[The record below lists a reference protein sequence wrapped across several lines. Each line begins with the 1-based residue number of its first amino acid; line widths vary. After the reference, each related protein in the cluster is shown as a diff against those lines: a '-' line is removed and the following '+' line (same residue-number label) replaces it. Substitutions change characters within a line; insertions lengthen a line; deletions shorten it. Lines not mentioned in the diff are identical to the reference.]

1 MNTRFAAIFRKEF
14 RHIFRD
20 PRSLMI
26 AILMPILM
34 IFIYG
39 HAIKFDIKNIML
51 GINDQDKSSFSR
63 ELIEK
68 FSSSCYFIIA
78 AYPENRDEIENLFKQ
93 RKIKAAIVIPYDF
106 SKSIKKNMNTKIQ
119 VIIDGSDSNT
129 ATVVMNYISII
140 MANISLDLNLQF
152 VHPPISTESRVWYN
166 PNLESANFIIP
177 GLVAIILMMICAL
190 MTSITIAR
198 EKETGTLEQILV
210 SPIRPFEIT
219 FGKVLPYVII
229 AFFDGALIVLAAKIM
244 FGIPIAGSLIQLTL
258 LSIVYLY
265 ASLSIGVF
273 ISTRVKTQQVA
284 MMIALL
290 ATILPSL
297 LLSGFIFPI
306 RSMPWLLRMI
316 SNVVPAKY
324 YLDIIRGIILKGI
337 GFTLLWQQT
346 LFLFILGTMLLLISV
361 ARFKT
366 KLE

>member
-1 MNTRFAAIFRKEF
+1 MNTRFSAIFRKEF

-39 HAIKFDIKNIML
+39 HAIKFDIKNITL
-51 GINDQDKSSFSR
+51 GINDQDRSKNSR
-63 ELIEK
+63 ELIAKFEK
-68 FSSSCYFIIA
+68 SGYFIIS
-78 AYPENRDEIENLFKQ
+78 AYPENQNEIEKLFQQ
-93 RKIKAAIVIPYDF
+93 RKIKAAITIPYDY
-106 SKSIKKNMNTKIQ
+106 SKSINKNFNTKVQ

-129 ATVVMNYISII
+129 ATVIMNYISII
-140 MANISLDLNLQF
+140 MANISTELNFQF
-152 VHPPISTESRVWYN
+152 VRSPIVTESRVWYN

-229 AFFDGALIVLAAKIM
+229 AFFDGALIVVAAKLM

-258 LSIVYLY
+258 LSVVYLY

-306 RSMPWLLRMI
+306 RSMPWLLRII

-337 GFTLLWQQT
+337 GFSFLWQQT

-366 KLE
+366 KLD

>member
-26 AILMPILM
+26 AVMMPILM

-39 HAIKFDIKNIML
+39 HAIKFDIKNITL
-51 GINDQDKSSFSR
+51 GINDQDRSKSSR
-63 ELIEK
+63 ELIAKFEK
-68 FSSSCYFIIA
+68 SGYFIIN
-78 AYPENRDEIENLFKQ
+78 AYPENLQEIEKLFQQ
-93 RKIKAAIVIPYDF
+93 RKIKAAITIPYDY
-106 SKSIKKNMNTKIQ
+106 SKSININFNTKLQ

-129 ATVVMNYISII
+129 ATVIMNYISSI
-140 MANISLDLNLQF
+140 MANISMELNFQLISS
-152 VHPPISTESRVWYN
+152 PIATTSRVWYN

-229 AFFDGALIVLAAKIM
+229 AFFDGALIVLAAKLM
-244 FGIPIAGSLIQLTL
+244 FGIPIAGSLVQLTL

-297 LLSGFIFPI
+297 ILSGFIFPI
-306 RSMPWLLRMI
+306 RSMPWLLRII

-324 YLDIIRGIILKGI
+324 YLDVIRGIILKGI
-337 GFTLLWQQT
+337 GFTLVWQQT

>member
-1 MNTRFAAIFRKEF
+1 
-14 RHIFRD
+14 
-20 PRSLMI
+20 
-26 AILMPILM
+26 M

-39 HAIKFDIKNIML
+39 HAIRFDIKNIPL
-51 GINDQDKSSFSR
+51 GINDQDRSSDSR
-63 ELIEK
+63 NLIENLEK
-68 FSSSCYFIIA
+68 SGYFIIT
-78 AYPENRDEIENLFKQ
+78 AYPENRYEIESLFLQ
-93 RKIKAAIVIPYDF
+93 RKTKAAIIIPYDY
-106 SKSIKKNMNTKIQ
+106 SKSLKTNLQTKIQ

-129 ATVVMNYISII
+129 ATVIMNYISII
-140 MANISLDLNLQF
+140 MANIATELNFHL
-152 VHPPISTESRVWYN
+152 VRSPISAESRVWYN
-166 PNLESANFIIP
+166 PDLESANFIIP

-190 MTSITIAR
+190 LTSITIAR

-229 AFFDGALIVLAAKIM
+229 AFIDGALVVLAAKLM

-306 RSMPWLLRMI
+306 PSMPWLLRMI
-316 SNVVPAKY
+316 STVVPAKY

-337 GFTLLWQQT
+337 GFTLVWQQT

-366 KLE
+366 KLD

>member
-1 MNTRFAAIFRKEF
+1 MNTRFSAIFRKEF

-26 AILMPILM
+26 AIMMPILM

-39 HAIKFDIKNIML
+39 NAIKFDIKNIKL
-51 GINDQDKSSFSR
+51 GINDQDRSKNSR
-63 ELIEK
+63 ELIAKFEK
-68 FSSSCYFIIA
+68 SGYFIIT
-78 AYPENRDEIENLFKQ
+78 AYPKDRNEIETLFQ
-93 RKIKAAIVIPYDF
+93 HREIKAAITIPYDF
-106 SKSIKKNMNTKIQ
+106 SKSVQKNFNTKVQ
-119 VIIDGSDSNT
+119 VLIDGSDSNT
-129 ATVVMNYISII
+129 ATVIMNYISII
-140 MANISLDLNLQF
+140 MASISEELNIQF
-152 VHPPISTESRVWYN
+152 VKSPISVESRVWYN
-166 PNLESANFIIP
+166 PNLESGNFIIP

-210 SPIRPFEIT
+210 SPIQPFEII

-229 AFFDGALIVLAAKIM
+229 AFFDGALIVVAAKIL
-244 FGIPIAGSLIQLTL
+244 FHIPIAGSLLQLTL

-284 MMIALL
+284 MMIALV

-297 LLSGFIFPI
+297 ILSGFIFPL
-306 RSMPWLLRMI
+306 RSMPWLLQVI
-316 SNVVPAKY
+316 SYIVPAKY
-324 YLDIIRGIILKGI
+324 YLYIIRGIILKGI
-337 GFTLLWQQT
+337 GFSLLWQNT
-346 LFLFILGTMLLLISV
+346 LFLFMLGTFLLMISV

-366 KLE
+366 KLD

>member
-1 MNTRFAAIFRKEF
+1 MNTRFSAIFRKEF

-39 HAIKFDIKNIML
+39 HAIKFDIKNIKL
-51 GINDQDKSSFSR
+51 GINDQERSKSSR
-63 ELIEK
+63 ELIAKFEK
-68 FSSSCYFIIA
+68 SGYFVIS
-78 AYPENRDEIENLFKQ
+78 AYPENKNEIEQLFQQ
-93 RKIKAAIVIPYDF
+93 RKIKAAITIPYDY
-106 SKSIKKNMNTKIQ
+106 SKSINKNFNTKVQ

-129 ATVVMNYISII
+129 ATVIMNYISII
-140 MANISLDLNLQF
+140 MANISMELNFQL
-152 VHPPISTESRVWYN
+152 VSSPIVTESRVWYN

-219 FGKVLPYVII
+219 FGKVLPYVVI
-229 AFFDGALIVLAAKIM
+229 ALFDGALIVVAAKIM

-297 LLSGFIFPI
+297 ILSGFIFPI

-316 SNVVPAKY
+316 SNLVPAKY

-337 GFTLLWQQT
+337 GFTLVWQQT

-366 KLE
+366 KLD

>member
-1 MNTRFAAIFRKEF
+1 MNSRFSAIFRKEF

-26 AILMPILM
+26 AVIMPILM

-39 HAIKFDIKNIML
+39 HAIKFDIKNIKL
-51 GINDQDKSSFSR
+51 GINDQTRTRVSR
-63 ELIEK
+63 ELIQKFEK
-68 FSSSCYFIIA
+68 SGYFIVV
-78 AYPENRDEIENLFKQ
+78 AYPENRNEVENLFQK

-106 SKSIKKNMNTKIQ
+106 SKRIKNEFRTKIQ
-119 VIIDGSDSNT
+119 VLIDGSDSNT
-129 ATVVMNYISII
+129 ATVIMNYISII
-140 MANISLDLNLQF
+140 MANVSADMNFKI
-152 VHPPISTESRVWYN
+152 VRTPINSESRVWYN
-166 PNLESANFIIP
+166 PDLESINFVVP

-198 EKETGTLEQILV
+198 EKEIGTLEQILV
-210 SPIRPFEIT
+210 SPIRPSEII

-229 AFFDGALIVLAAKIM
+229 AFIDGALIVLAAKIL
-244 FGIPIAGSLIQLTL
+244 FKIPIVGSLMQLTL
-258 LSIVYLY
+258 LSIFYLY

-284 MMIALL
+284 MMGALV

-306 RSMPWLLRMI
+306 RSMPWLLRII
-316 SNVVPAKY
+316 SNLVPAKY
-324 YLDIIRGIILKGI
+324 YLDIIRGVILKGI
-337 GFTLLWQQT
+337 GFTYLWHNT
-346 LFLFILGTMLLLISV
+346 LFLVILGTLLLLISV

-366 KLE
+366 KLD